1 MTDGRREIF
10 WGWYVVLGTFVVL
23 AINYGVRYSFG
34 VFVKPM
40 AEEYQWSRTVIS
52 AAFSLMALVYGIAGI
67 FTGKLIDGI
76 APRWLITF
84 GALLTAAGLFLTVLI
99 TQPWQF
105 FITYSLLVGT
115 GTACFGVVVLNSS
128 VGKWFVR
135 KRGTAIGLSSVGVG
149 AGTMVMAPLAGYVV
163 KNHGWQA
170 GFILLGVIVLLLGVI
185 LAQVLFR
192 KTTPEDYGLL
202 PDGDAAAEDGR
213 KTPLPGGPRLD
224 MTLDAVLRD
233 FRFWLLVICYSLAV
247 MAALSAIVHQVA
259 YAQDRQIDKVAAA
272 SSLGLIG
279 MASSFSRFF
288 FGWLSDRLRDAKVAA
303 ALGFFVMVG
312 GMILLLMTD
321 SAPLLYAYAL
331 LFGFGYGSIA
341 TMMPFLLADRFG
353 RQVLGRAYG
362 MLTFF
367 ATGIGGS
374 VGPVLTGRIYDLGGS
389 YRPAWLLHL
398 AVLILVTL
406 LILLLRPR
414 GAVANP

>member
-52 AAFSLMALVYGIAGI
+52 AAFSLLALVYGIAGI

-331 LFGFGYGSIA
+331 LFGLGYGSIA

-362 MLTFF
+362 ILTFF

-374 VGPVLTGRIYDLGGS
+374 LGPVLTGRIYDLGGS

-406 LILLLRPR
+406 LILLLKPR
-414 GAVANP
+414 SAEAAP